1 MIILRRVQLTDGQC
15 SGKRRNA
22 TSLDPRCRC
31 TQSDKTRERTNER
44 RLYLSQ
50 REKLTSI
57 VDLGVVAC
65 DSWVSR
71 RWLVVSKKDYATK
84 WGREAGD
91 KKLVPLIRALTQLDQ
106 SAYIR

>member
-1 MIILRRVQLTDGQC
+1 M
-15 SGKRRNA
+15 
-22 TSLDPRCRC
+22 
-31 TQSDKTRERTNER
+31 
-44 RLYLSQ
+44 
-50 REKLTSI
+50 
-57 VDLGVVAC
+57 DLGVVAC
-65 DSWVSR
+65 DSWVSG